1 MAFTT
6 TTRGPAGP
14 HRRRVLAGG
23 AAVLLSAGAGALL
36 TGCSGASGAPSGPS
50 AAERLRAAAGRDSAQ
65 LLARYDA
72 TIAAHGALAERLRPL
87 REEVARHAEA
97 FGASRGASGAPRG
110 GTAPAASGPPDG
122 SASAA
127 SAASSAPSVSSG
139 TTSEPSESPE
149 SPESSEASEGPK
161 ASGSPESSS
170 SESSS
175 SAAPGASA
183 SGASASAHTDGVP
196 DRVPGD
202 EKGALAALADAERRT
217 ADSRTKALGSAPPEL
232 ARLLA
237 SVAAA
242 GAAHAYLL
250 RSDA

>member
-36 TGCSGASGAPSGPS
+36 TGCSGASGASSGPS

-110 GTAPAASGPPDG
+110 GTAPAASGPLDG
-122 SASAA
+122 SA